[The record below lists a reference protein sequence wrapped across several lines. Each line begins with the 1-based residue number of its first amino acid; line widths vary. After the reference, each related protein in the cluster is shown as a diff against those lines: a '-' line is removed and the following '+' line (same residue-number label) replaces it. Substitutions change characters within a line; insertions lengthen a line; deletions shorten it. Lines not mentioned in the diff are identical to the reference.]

1 MKYGVRDVVDVV
13 LRAKGTMD
21 LGNKRFYKNEP
32 VLYFDTLTTSTLEGA
47 STTVYAQGGKGNARL
62 MAWEGERTVTFTMED
77 ALISPEGFMILS
89 GAGLV
94 DASAEKPLYQHH
106 VEQTDDFDAEAGTV
120 KVSYKPYLPTDKKD
134 NFAYIMLIKGGE
146 IISEPYIPVHAAAE
160 AGEDGKYVLTISG
173 HENYGDPA
181 ASNFNDEVA
190 GQYVHDG
197 EIVFADELKR
207 ADAVLVDYYE
217 EKVEGA
223 RQIEITPDKFG
234 GNFYL
239 EAETLFRTQEGVDLP
254 AIFTIPNC
262 KIQSNFTFTMA
273 SSGDPSTF
281 NFVMDAFPDYTRF
294 DHSKKVLA
302 TIQMFD
308 TAGSLDL
315 VRKATDHANDVSFDE
330 KLFND

>member
-1 MKYGVRDVVDVV
+1 
-13 LRAKGTMD
+13 
-21 LGNKRFYKNEP
+21 
-32 VLYFDTLTTSTLEGA
+32 
-47 STTVYAQGGKGNARL
+47 
-62 MAWEGERTVTFTMED
+62 MED

-94 DASAEKPLYQHH
+94 DASADKPLYQHH
-106 VEQTDDFDAEAGTV
+106 VEQTDDFDADGTIRV
-120 KVSYKPYLPTDKKD
+120 EYLPYLPADKKD
-134 NFAYIMLIKGGE
+134 NFAYVMLVRGNE
-146 IISEPYIPVHAAAE
+146 IISEPYIPTHVDLE
-160 AGEDGKYVLTISG
+160 PGEDGKYAIKIEG
-173 HENYGDPA
+173 HTNYADPSASNYQENYVVEGD
-181 ASNFNDEVA
+181 
-190 GQYVHDG
+190 
-197 EIVFADELKR
+197 ADNLEEQLAL
-207 ADAVLVDYYE
+207 ADAVIVDYYE
-217 EKVEGA
+217 EKTSGA

-308 TAGSLDL
+308 TAGSLAL
-315 VRKATDHANDVSFDE
+315 VRNATDHGNDAEFNE
-330 KLFND
+330 KLFD

>member
-1 MKYGVRDVVDVV
+1 MKFGVREICEVV
-13 LRAKGTMD
+13 LKAKAAMKV
-21 LGNKRFYKNEP
+21 GNKVFYKNEP
-32 VLYFDTLTTSTLEGA
+32 VIYFDTLKTSSMEGA
-47 STTVYAQGGKGNARL
+47 ATTVYAQGGRGNSRL
-62 MAWEGERTVTFTMED
+62 VAWEGERTVTFNMED
-77 ALISPEGFMILS
+77 ALISAEGFMILS

-94 DASAEKPLYQHH
+94 DASEDKPLYQHH
-106 VEQTDDFDAEAGTV
+106 VEQTDDFEMGSGEAII
-120 KVSYKPYLPTDKKD
+120 KLEHKPYLPADKKD
-134 NFAYIMLIKGGE
+134 NFAYVMLVKGGE
-146 IISEPYIPVHAAAE
+146 IISEPYIPEHVGAE
-160 AGEDGKYVLTISG
+160 AGEDGKFTITIKE
-173 HENYGDPA
+173 HENHADPSA
-181 ASNFNDEVA
+181 ANYQASYVA
-190 GQYVHDG
+190 TSLAE
-197 EIVFADELKR
+197 EIAL

-217 EKVEGA
+217 EKNEGA

-239 EAETLFRTQEGVDLP
+239 EAETLFRTQDGVDLP

-308 TAGSLDL
+308 TAGSLAL
-315 VRKATDHANDVSFDE
+315 VRNSTVHPEEDE
-330 KLFND
+330 KYFG